1 MICPDNNNSQQCK
14 SQWVEE
20 LSICNKTITANK
32 WPKSSLRGLRFQ
44 IQSEDLCELHACL
57 GFPCTSEV
65 SDSWMTR
72 NERVNIYGTKVYSAC
87 KRWLLWARTVSSNL
101 CEVNCSSVS
110 FKCVIQV
117 CHYPPRAK
125 IPFPHTLLCSC
136 RFPSEVRK
144 LNKQVRLFSHW
155 DLIGSMWEKMW
166 DGFLSH
172 DVRHFSGLLCS
183 VIDEK
188 QLPSESDLGLSFSD
202 YSLEA
207 HLRAKNFPVWSCLW

>member
-110 FKCVIQV
+110 FKCVITHQEL
-117 CHYPPRAK
+117 K
-125 IPFPHTLLCSC
+125 
-136 RFPSEVRK
+136 
-144 LNKQVRLFSHW
+144 SHFH
-155 DLIGSMWEKMW
+155 IHSFAHA
-166 DGFLSH
+166 GF
-172 DVRHFSGLLCS
+172 
-183 VIDEK
+183 
-188 QLPSESDLGLSFSD
+188 
-202 YSLEA
+202 
-207 HLRAKNFPVWSCLW
+207 HLRYANLTSKWGFSLTETSLGVCGRKCGMDSSHTM